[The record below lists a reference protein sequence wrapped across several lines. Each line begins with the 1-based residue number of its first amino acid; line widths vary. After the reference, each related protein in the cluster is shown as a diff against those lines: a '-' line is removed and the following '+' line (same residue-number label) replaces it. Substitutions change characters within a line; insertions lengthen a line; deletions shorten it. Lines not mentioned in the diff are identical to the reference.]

1 MTMSAFLLAGLLA
14 AAQASTAP
22 PSPSP
27 VPPPSRPRV
36 DSPVVEAG
44 RITFGVYSPRAR
56 EVLLRSGDIER
67 VLPGVAKAFT
77 RADNGVWSL
86 TVGPVPPGLYEYAY
100 DVDGMPVADPESGN
114 VVTNVR
120 SSRSMVEVLGPPET
134 RLDQWRQVPHGT
146 VATHWYDSK
155 VTGSRRRVHVYTPP
169 GYGESG
175 AERYPVLYLLHG
187 FSGHDA
193 QWVENGRANVIA
205 DNLADEGK
213 LVPMLIVMPDGHP
226 YWPKPGEANAEA
238 TRMVKFEDDLLKEV
252 IPLVERTYRVKA
264 DRTQRAITGL
274 SMGGG
279 QSLAVGLRNG
289 DRFAWLGAFS
299 GSLGAALPLIPTA
312 GAAATAF
319 NERTRL
325 LWVGVGRQDVYG
337 LPQGRSISERFNA
350 AGVRHKYVET
360 EGAHTWSVWRLYLAE
375 FLPLLF
381 RS

>member
-1 MTMSAFLLAGLLA
+1 MIGAFFLATTLA
-14 AAQASTAP
+14 VAQAP

-36 DSPVVEAG
+36 DSPVVDAG
-44 RITFGVYSPRAR
+44 RISFGLYSPQAR

-77 RADNGVWSL
+77 RAENGVWSL

-100 DVDGMPVADPESGN
+100 DVDGMPIADPETGN
-114 VVTNVR
+114 IVTNLR

-134 RLDQWRQVPHGT
+134 RLEQWRQVPHGT
-146 VATHWYDSK
+146 VAIHWYDSK
-155 VTGSRRRVHVYTPP
+155 VTASRRRVHVYTPP

-175 AERYPVLYLLHG
+175 TARYPVLYLLHG
-187 FSGHDA
+187 FSGHDG

-205 DNLADEGK
+205 DNLAAEGK
-213 LVPMLIVMPDGHP
+213 LVPMIIVMPDGHP
-226 YWPKPGEANAEA
+226 YFPKPGEPNPEA
-238 TRMVKFEDDLLKEV
+238 TRLAKFEDDLLKEV
-252 IPLVERTYRVKA
+252 IPLVERSYRVKA

-325 LWVGVGRQDVYG
+325 LWVGVGRQDTYG
-337 LPQGRSISERFNA
+337 LPQGRGIAEKFKA
-350 AGVRHKYVET
+350 AGVHYKYVET
-360 EGAHTWSVWRLYLAE
+360 EGAHTWSVWRVYLAE

>member
-1 MTMSAFLLAGLLA
+1 MIGAFLLAAALA
-14 AAQASTAP
+14 VAQATPVPASPST
-22 PSPSP
+22 SP

-36 DSPVVEAG
+36 DSPVVDAG
-44 RITFGVYSPRAR
+44 RITFGLYSPQAR

-77 RADNGVWSL
+77 RAENGVWSL

-100 DVDGMPVADPESGN
+100 DVDGMPIADPETGSI
-114 VVTNVR
+114 VTNVR

-134 RLDQWRQVPHGT
+134 RLEQWRQVPHGT
-146 VATHWYDSK
+146 VAIHWYDSK

-169 GYGESG
+169 GYESG
-175 AERYPVLYLLHG
+175 SARHPVLYLLHG

-205 DNLADEGK
+205 DNLAAEGK
-213 LVPMLIVMPDGHP
+213 VVPMIIVMPDGHP
-226 YWPKPGEANAEA
+226 YWPKPGEQNAEA
-238 TRMVKFEDDLLKEV
+238 TRMTRFEDDLLKEV

-264 DRTQRAITGL
+264 DRTARAITGL

-325 LWVGVGRQDVYG
+325 LWVGVGRQDTYG
-337 LPQGRSISERFNA
+337 LPQGRGIAEKFKA
-350 AGVRHKYVET
+350 AGVRYKYVET
-360 EGAHTWSVWRLYLAE
+360 EGAHTWSVWRVYLAE

-381 RS
+381 R